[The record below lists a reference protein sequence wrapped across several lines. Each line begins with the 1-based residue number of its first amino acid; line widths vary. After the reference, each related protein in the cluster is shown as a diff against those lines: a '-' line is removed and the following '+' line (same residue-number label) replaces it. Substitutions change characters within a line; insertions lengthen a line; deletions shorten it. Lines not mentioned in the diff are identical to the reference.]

1 MSQVSPAGNRM
12 SPERYQH
19 IKQVFDRVADL
30 PPAERQAMLDRLCA
44 GDAALRGEIER
55 VLASDHSAGKFMA
68 KPALAPA
75 GRIIPRIV
83 KENLLG
89 SRVGPYEILSE
100 IGRGGMGTVY
110 LASRAD
116 DQFRKLVAIKLVNSD
131 QEAEAMV
138 ARFRRERQ
146 ILANLEHPNIA
157 QLLDGGTAPDGS
169 PYLVMEYVGGMPI
182 DEYCDSRQLSI
193 GNRLRLFRTV
203 CCAVHYA
210 HQNLIVHRDLK
221 PTNILVKADG
231 TIKLLDFGIAK
242 LLNPDPAGTPLEKTA
257 TSMRIMTPEYASP
270 EQTRG
275 DAITTATDIYTL
287 GVVLYELLSGHRPY
301 RSLSEV
307 LNDHAPEKPSVAVS
321 RVEQTRGEVGE
332 PLSRMPHSVAAERGA
347 KPAALRRKLAGD
359 LDAITLKAL
368 RKSPA
373 LRYGSAERLADDIQK
388 HLDGLPVA
396 ARGDKPAY
404 RLSKFL
410 HRHKA
415 AVAVLV
421 LIFTLLAATAWMANR
436 QVATARAGQQSV
448 ERELEKTRREL
459 DQLRRQIAG
468 PAESGK
474 REPPGR
480 PR

>member
-1 MSQVSPAGNRM
+1 
-12 SPERYQH
+12 
-19 IKQVFDRVADL
+19 
-30 PPAERQAMLDRLCA
+30 MLDRLCG
-44 GDAALRGEIER
+44 GDQALRAEIDR
-55 VLASDHSAGKFMA
+55 VLASDHSAGKFME
-68 KPALAPA
+68 KPALVPA
-75 GRIIPRIV
+75 GRIVPQVV
-83 KENLLG
+83 KRNLLG
-89 SRVGPYEILSE
+89 SRIGPYEVLSE

-116 DQFRKLVAIKLVNSD
+116 DQFRKLVAIKVVNPN

-193 GNRLRLFRTV
+193 TGRLRLFRTV

-242 LLNPDPAGTPLEKTA
+242 LLNPDPAGTRLEKTA
-257 TSMRIMTPEYASP
+257 TAMRIMTPEYASP

-275 DAITTATDIYTL
+275 DAITMATDIYTL

-301 RSLSEV
+301 RSLPEILS
-307 LNDHAPEKPSVAVS
+307 DRAPEKPSVAVN
-321 RVEQTRGEVGE
+321 RVEQAKDQGGE
-332 PLSRMPHSVAAERGA
+332 PLSRTPQGVAAERGA
-347 KPAALRRKLAGD
+347 RPRALRRKLAGD

-368 RKSPA
+368 HRSPA

-396 ARGDKPAY
+396 ARGANPAY

-410 HRHKA
+410 HRHTA
-415 AVAVLV
+415 AVALLA
-421 LIFTLLAATAWMANR
+421 LIFALLAAAAW
-436 QVATARAGQQSV
+436 VASRDIAAARAGQQRV
-448 ERELEKTRREL
+448 ERELEETRREL
-459 DQLRRQIAG
+459 DQLRRRIAA
-468 PAESGK
+468 PAEPAK
-474 REPPGR
+474 REPPAR

>member
-1 MSQVSPAGNRM
+1 
-12 SPERYQH
+12 
-19 IKQVFDRVADL
+19 
-30 PPAERQAMLDRLCA
+30 MLDRLCG

-55 VLASDHSAGKFMA
+55 VLASDHRAGQFME

-75 GRIIPRIV
+75 GRIIPQVV
-83 KENLLG
+83 KGNLLG
-89 SRVGPYEILSE
+89 RRIGPYEILSE

-116 DQFRKLVAIKLVNSD
+116 DQFRKLVAIKVVNPN

-193 GNRLRLFRTV
+193 AGRLRLFRTV

-257 TSMRIMTPEYASP
+257 TAMRIMTPEYASP

-301 RSLSEV
+301 RSLPEILS
-307 LNDHAPEKPSVAVS
+307 DRAPEKPSVAVN
-321 RVEQTRGEVGE
+321 RVEQAKGDGE
-332 PLSRMPHSVAAERGA
+332 PFSRTPRRVAAERGA
-347 KPAALRRKLAGD
+347 KPAALRRKLTGD

-373 LRYGSAERLADDIQK
+373 LRYGSAERLADDVQK

-410 HRHKA
+410 HRHTI
-415 AVAVLV
+415 AVAVLA
-421 LIFTLLAATAWMANR
+421 LTFALLAATAWMAAS
-436 QVATARAGQQSV
+436 QVAAARAGQQRV

-459 DQLRRQIAG
+459 DQLRRKIAG
-468 PAESGK
+468 PTESGK
-474 REPPGR
+474 SEPPGR

>member
-1 MSQVSPAGNRM
+1 M
-12 SPERYQH
+12 SPERYQQ
-19 IKQVFDRVADL
+19 IKQVFARVADL
-30 PPAERQAMLDRLCA
+30 SPAERPAMLDRLCA
-44 GDAALRGEIER
+44 GDEVLRAEIQR
-55 VLASDHSAGKFMA
+55 VLASDHSAGKFME

-75 GRIIPRIV
+75 GRIIPHVV
-83 KENLLG
+83 KEKLLG
-89 SRVGPYEILSE
+89 SRIGPYEILSE

-116 DQFRKLVAIKLVNSD
+116 DQFRKLVAIKVVNPN
-131 QEAEAMV
+131 QEAEAM
-138 ARFRRERQ
+138 AGRFRRERQ

-182 DEYCDSRQLSI
+182 DEFSDSRQLSI
-193 GNRLRLFRTV
+193 AGRLRLFRTV

-242 LLNPDPAGTPLEKTA
+242 LLNPDPAGTRLEKTA
-257 TSMRIMTPEYASP
+257 TAMRIMTPEYASP

-275 DAITTATDIYTL
+275 DAITMATDIYTL

-301 RSLSEV
+301 RSLPEILSGR
-307 LNDHAPEKPSVAVS
+307 APEEPSVAVN
-321 RVEQTRGEVGE
+321 RVEQARGEDGQ
-332 PLSRMPHSVAAERGA
+332 PLSRTPQGVAAERRT
-347 KPAALRRKLAGD
+347 KPGALRRKLAGD

-368 RKSPA
+368 HNSPA
-373 LRYGSAERLADDIQK
+373 LRYGSAERFADDIQK

-415 AVAVLV
+415 PLALLA
-421 LIFTLLAATAWMANR
+421 LIFALLAAAAW
-436 QVATARAGQQSV
+436 VAGREVAVARAGQQRV

-459 DQLRRQIAG
+459 DQLRRRIAA
-468 PAESGK
+468 PAQPGTS
-474 REPPGR
+474 EPPGR

>member
-1 MSQVSPAGNRM
+1 MN
-12 SPERYQH
+12 PERYQR

-30 PPAERQAMLDRLCA
+30 PPAERQAMLERLCGA
-44 GDAALRGEIER
+44 DAALRTEVER
-55 VLASDHSAGKFMA
+55 VLSSDHSARKFLE

-75 GRIIPRIV
+75 GRIIPQVV
-83 KENLLG
+83 KENHLG
-89 SRVGPYEILSE
+89 SRIGPYEILSE

-116 DQFRKLVAIKLVNSD
+116 DQFRKLVAIKLVNPN

-182 DEYCDSRQLSI
+182 DEYCDSRQLPI
-193 GNRLRLFRTV
+193 AGRLRLFRTV

-242 LLNPDPAGTPLEKTA
+242 LLNPHPAGTPMEKTA
-257 TSMRIMTPEYASP
+257 TAMRIMTPEYASP

-301 RSLSEV
+301 RSLPEILS
-307 LNDHAPEKPSVAVS
+307 DRAPEKPSVAVNRLEQAKGEDGQPFS
-321 RVEQTRGEVGE
+321 RTPQR
-332 PLSRMPHSVAAERGA
+332 VAAERGA

-359 LDAITLKAL
+359 LDTVALKAL
-368 RKSPA
+368 HKSPA

-410 HRHKA
+410 HRHKG
-415 AVAVLV
+415 AVAVLI
-421 LIFTLLAATAWMANR
+421 LIFTLLATEAWMAGR
-436 QVATARAGQQSV
+436 QVAAARAAQQRV
-448 ERELEKTRREL
+448 EQELEKTRGEL
-459 DQLRRQIAG
+459 DRLRRRIAG
-468 PAESGK
+468 PAEAGK
-474 REPPGR
+474 SEPPGR